1 MDQAERA
8 QLLLKKEALRKQL
21 ERQLEEAIA
30 RKLTGQPAMTKTER
44 EINADMLRRMHAA
57 ECSPTAIST

>member
-8 QLLLKKEALRKQL
+8 KLQIRKEGLRKQL
-21 ERQLEEAIA
+21 ELQLEEAIA
-30 RKLTGQPAMTKTER
+30 RKLKGEPAMTRTER

-57 ECSPTAIST
+57 ECTHTVISA